1 MFLTY
6 NLADVGNV
14 VAGGHEVGEVV
25 EFQLIVTT
33 RDDGIAASLDGYHV
47 VRVVGTADVLER
59 LVEDFA
65 SLTQLD
71 AEHHEGAVV
80 HIPAL
85 AHPTHLESIVDI
97 YGSKH
102 LWIDELADTEFLE
115 EFLCLRFHVFRII
128 HTCHGAL
135 GTEILGKDAG
145 GDVGTLHRGDRDE
158 EIRILNTGI
167 PQGLQTGR
175 FSYHGE
181 QIAVGA
187 DACQALF
194 AFIDECNLLLAAR
207 QESRQVGTDG
217 IGASYDDFHID
228 EYLNFDA
235 LFSDNGILDALVVE
249 MYNLAQ
255 LFYGAMLHKF
265 VWQSQAGYLWL
276 IAVVAHPFEYGRAH
290 SAHSYTIFYG
300 HDALELLA
308 HLGEDV
314 FIQRLHKSHI
324 VVRNAHLRF
333 LLYLFDCLDGIVSD
347 RTDGEHGY
355 IFSVFQLSAGTG
367 LDFLHLVAPIYKHTA
382 ATRITDHVASVVW
395 QLG

>member
-1 MFLTY
+1 MIVVEDIVEIFAAILILLDNLALHVFRHLLHGSYGSASATHHHHVLHIY
-6 NLADVGNV
+6 IMLLSHNLADVGNV

-25 EFQLIVTT
+25 ELQLIVTT
-33 RDDGIAASLDGYHV
+33 RDDGFAASLDGYHV

-85 AHPTHLESIVDI
+85 AHPTHLESVVDI
-97 YGSKH
+97 YGSEH
-102 LWIDELADTEFLE
+102 LRIDELADTEFLE

-194 AFIDECNLLLAAR
+194 AFIDECNLLLAA
-207 QESRQVGTDG
+207 
-217 IGASYDDFHID
+217 
-228 EYLNFDA
+228 
-235 LFSDNGILDALVVE
+235 
-249 MYNLAQ
+249 
-255 LFYGAMLHKF
+255 
-265 VWQSQAGYLWL
+265 
-276 IAVVAHPFEYGRAH
+276 
-290 SAHSYTIFYG
+290 
-300 HDALELLA
+300 
-308 HLGEDV
+308 
-314 FIQRLHKSHI
+314 
-324 VVRNAHLRF
+324 
-333 LLYLFDCLDGIVSD
+333 
-347 RTDGEHGY
+347 
-355 IFSVFQLSAGTG
+355 
-367 LDFLHLVAPIYKHTA
+367 
-382 ATRITDHVASVVW
+382 
-395 QLG
+395 